1 MPKTCE
7 HHALDVEAR
16 PDAYRQ
22 AAGLVSAYSLGE
34 QELFE
39 QLYAEARKDVLLALV
54 AGTYAAIGRL
64 AVADGISLDE
74 ELQAFARSAAHVAE
88 HFEQ

>member
-1 MPKTCE
+1 MPNACE
-7 HHALDVEAR
+7 RHALDVQAQ

-22 AAGLVSAYSLGE
+22 AAGLVSAYALGE

-39 QLYAEARKDVLLALV
+39 QMYAEAKKDVLLALV

-64 AVADGISLDE
+64 AVADGVSFE
-74 ELQAFARSAAHVAE
+74 TELQAFARSAAHVAQHYE
-88 HFEQ
+88 P

>member
-34 QELFE
+34 QELFD
-39 QLYAEARKDVLLALV
+39 QLFAEAKKDVLLALI
-54 AGTYAAIGRL
+54 AGTFAAIGRL
-64 AVADGISLDE
+64 AVADGVSFE
-74 ELQAFARSAAHVAE
+74 TELQAFCRSAAHVAE